1 MTTSTA
7 PTPTGAGP
15 VVEHAVPADF
25 AAPWETADDVRITAV
40 RAIVTAPEGIP
51 LVVVK
56 VETSDDG
63 LYGLGCATF
72 TQRWRAVVT
81 LVHDHVARLVVG
93 RYPGDIEDLVR
104 LVRFSA
110 YWREGPVGNNAVSG
124 LDQALWDIAGK
135 RAGRPVHELLG
146 GKVRAA
152 ADTYLHASG
161 RTVEETLDSAEQLRE
176 QGLRH
181 IRLQTSQPGLG
192 TYGSPRLDGPTDP
205 RAPYPWGWQVSHYLH
220 ATPRLFEAARERL
233 GDEIE
238 LLHDVHSRLTPK
250 QAVVLARALEPYRL
264 FFLEDVIPPEHWD
277 RLPEV
282 RAASPVPIAVGELTT
297 SLTDAARL
305 VLAGGVDYI
314 RSHVSDIG
322 GLTAA
327 RKLAAAAELVGC
339 RTAWHGPGDTS
350 PVGAAANV
358 ALDVSSAAFG
368 IQEGHVYP
376 DAVHEVF
383 PGTLAIEDGWLFPNE
398 KPGWGVD
405 LDERAATRFPAE
417 LSGHD
422 AWAATVRGLDG
433 GLIAP

>member
-1 MTTSTA
+1 MSTPQTASAFAQPWDA
-7 PTPTGAGP
+7 P
-15 VVEHAVPADF
+15 
-25 AAPWETADDVRITAV
+25 DDVRITRV
-40 RAIVTAPEGIP
+40 RTIATAPEGIP
-51 LVVVK
+51 LLVVK
-56 VETSDDG
+56 VETTDDG

-72 TQRWRAVVT
+72 TQRWRAVATYVEEH
-81 LVHDHVARLVVG
+81 LARLVIG

-104 LVRFSA
+104 LARFSS
-110 YWREGPVGNNAVSG
+110 YWREGPVGNNAISG

-152 ADTYLHASG
+152 ADTYLHAAG
-161 RTVEETLDSAEQLRE
+161 ATIDETLEQAEKLHE
-176 QGLRH
+176 EGLRH
-181 IRLQTSQPGLG
+181 IRLQTGQPGAG
-192 TYGSPRLDGPTDP
+192 HYGAPAVPQAAKTDDVY
-205 RAPYPWGWQVSHYLH
+205 AGGWSVEEYLRR
-220 ATPRLFEAARERL
+220 TPELFEAARARL
-233 GDEIE
+233 GGDIA

-250 QAVVLARALEPYRL
+250 QAVVLARSLETYRL
-264 FFLEDVIPPEHWD
+264 FFLEDVVAPEHWD
-277 RLPEV
+277 RLPQV

-297 SLTDAARL
+297 SLSDAARL
-305 VLAGGVDYI
+305 VLGGGVDFI

-327 RKLAAAAELVGC
+327 RKIAAAAELVGV

-358 ALDVSSAAFG
+358 ALDVTSPAFG
-368 IQEGHVYP
+368 IQEGHVYA

-383 PGTLAIEDGWLFPNE
+383 PGTLRIERGWLRPNE
-398 KPGWGVD
+398 APGWGID
-405 LDERAATRFPAE
+405 LDETAAARFPAG

-422 AWAATVRGLDG
+422 AWAAQVRGRDG